1 MRPQLRTDMTD
12 RCATLPPLGGVER
25 QLPKLHANGRI
36 WSFALADFH
45 HSSVMDLLEASN
57 V

>member
-25 QLPKLHANGRI
+25 QLPKLHASGRI